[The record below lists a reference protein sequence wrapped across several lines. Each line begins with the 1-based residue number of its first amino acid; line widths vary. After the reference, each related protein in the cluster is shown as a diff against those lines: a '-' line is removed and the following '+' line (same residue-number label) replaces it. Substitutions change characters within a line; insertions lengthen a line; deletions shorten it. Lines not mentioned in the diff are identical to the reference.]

1 MRVMVS
7 ATELSGDAIGA
18 AVLTALAEKYPLQLE
33 GLGGPHLEA
42 LGLSS
47 RTPLSRLAVMGL
59 WEVLPRLPELLWIR
73 HRLAHRLR
81 TWRPDLLVTCDAPDF
96 NLPLARIARRHGI
109 PVVHVAS
116 PSVLAWRQ
124 DRIPLIADSLDA
136 LLCLFPFEPELYAST
151 KLSTTFI
158 GHPLAA
164 QITFD
169 PEMQSAR
176 AALNIPREGRILACL
191 PGSRS
196 TEVRSLWPIFFEGL
210 RALKSVIPDLHVVIP
225 IASPNLAALIN
236 PDASGDW
243 VQCVDGRAQT
253 VLAAANAALVASG
266 TASLEAI
273 LTGRPTVVAYQM
285 NPRTYRRVMAQL
297 LTPWVSLPNQ
307 LAGRFWIPELIQ
319 DELTAT
325 SIVTHLAPRLQE
337 APDEVFLETA
347 RSIHGRLASVPIE
360 IAVAAI
366 EETLG
371 RAHRH

>member
-1 MRVMVS
+1 
-7 ATELSGDAIGA
+7 
-18 AVLTALAEKYPLQLE
+18 
-33 GLGGPHLEA
+33 
-42 LGLSS
+42 
-47 RTPLSRLAVMGL
+47 
-59 WEVLPRLPELLWIR
+59 
-73 HRLAHRLR
+73 
-81 TWRPDLLVTCDAPDF
+81 
-96 NLPLARIARRHGI
+96 
-109 PVVHVAS
+109 
-116 PSVLAWRQ
+116 
-124 DRIPLIADSLDA
+124 
-136 LLCLFPFEPELYAST
+136 
-151 KLSTTFI
+151 
-158 GHPLAA
+158 
-164 QITFD
+164 
-169 PEMQSAR
+169 MQSAR
-176 AALNIPREGRILACL
+176 EALNIPREGRVLACL